1 MDGVSDSEPVRLRGM
16 AARADEPE
24 QPIGP
29 GVVLPP
35 SVPVTLEFS
44 REHVVGTAAL
54 HRDEAGNILADATVY
69 LDSDPMLRKGLSGRR
84 IWPYFALAITHTVI
98 SKDGVHP
105 MGVITGGEAA
115 TLALTAA
122 NSDPGLPPYEVVQ

>member
-1 MDGVSDSEPVRLRGM
+1 MVDVSDSEPVRLRGM

-54 HRDEAGNILADATVY
+54 VTV
-69 LDSDPMLRKGLSGRR
+69 PM
-84 IWPYFALAITHTVI
+84 YV
-98 SKDGVHP
+98 D
-105 MGVITGGEAA
+105 AA
-115 TLALTAA
+115 TPFNVTALSVNAGCVELVKA
-122 NSDPGLPPYEVVQ
+122 PP